1 MNDTI
6 AGDVTLMKNRLDT
19 IEDEIKKKLALRN
32 KIRNTEV
39 KPFNISEDTEIRP
52 LDVKLE
58 PLEIELSPLD
68 VKLEAFEDVDTTDL
82 FKDLEF
88 NGFEDIELEPFKDL
102 EFNGFEDL
110 EFNGFE
116 DIDTSNLFEDLELR
130 PLDELFRELDL
141 PFNSIEERDKY
152 LAELEAKIKK
162 LLEER
167 DKLKK
172 EEAGDK

>member
-58 PLEIELSPLD
+58 PLEVELSPLD

-88 NGFEDIELEPFKDL
+88 NGFEDIELEPFK
-102 EFNGFEDL
+102 DL

>member
-58 PLEIELSPLD
+58 PLEVELSPLD

-116 DIDTSNLFEDLELR
+116 DLELR

>member
-6 AGDVTLMKNRLDT
+6 AGDVTIMKNRLDT

-102 EFNGFEDL
+102 EFNGFED
-110 EFNGFE
+110 
-116 DIDTSNLFEDLELR
+116 IDTSNLFEDLELR

>member
-58 PLEIELSPLD
+58 PLEVELSPLD

-82 FKDLEF
+82 FK
-88 NGFEDIELEPFKDL
+88 
-102 EFNGFEDL
+102 DL

>member
-19 IEDEIKKKLALRN
+19 IEDEIKKKLELRN

-102 EFNGFEDL
+102 EFNGFED
-110 EFNGFE
+110 
-116 DIDTSNLFEDLELR
+116 IDTSNLFEDLELR

-141 PFNSIEERDKY
+141 PFNSIEEKDKY

>member
-58 PLEIELSPLD
+58 PLEVELSPLD

-82 FKDLEF
+82 FKDMEI
-88 NGFEDIELEPFKDL
+88 NGFEDIELEPIKDL

-110 EFNGFE
+110 EFNG
-116 DIDTSNLFEDLELR
+116 FEDLELR

>member
-1 MNDTI
+1 
-6 AGDVTLMKNRLDT
+6 MKDKLDN
-19 IEDEIKKKLALRN
+19 IEDEIKKKLELRN
-32 KIRNTEV
+32 TVKNAEIR
-39 KPFNISEDTEIRP
+39 PLAISGDTEIRP

-58 PLEIELSPLD
+58 PLEVELRPLD
-68 VKLEAFEDVDTTDL
+68 TDLEPFEELDTSNLFEDLEFTG
-82 FKDLEF
+82 FKDL
-88 NGFEDIELEPFKDL
+88 ELEPFK
-102 EFNGFEDL
+102 DL

>member
-6 AGDVTLMKNRLDT
+6 AGDVTIMKNRLDT

-58 PLEIELSPLD
+58 PLEVELSPLD

-88 NGFEDIELEPFKDL
+88 NGFEDIELEPFK
-102 EFNGFEDL
+102 DL

>member
-102 EFNGFEDL
+102 EFNGFED
-110 EFNGFE
+110 
-116 DIDTSNLFEDLELR
+116 IDTSNLFEDLELR

-141 PFNSIEERDKY
+141 PFNSIEEKDKY
-152 LAELEAKIKK
+152 LAEVEAEIKK

>member
-58 PLEIELSPLD
+58 PLEVELSPLD

-102 EFNGFEDL
+102 EFNGFED
-110 EFNGFE
+110 
-116 DIDTSNLFEDLELR
+116 IDTSNLFEDLELR

-141 PFNSIEERDKY
+141 PFNSIEEKDKY